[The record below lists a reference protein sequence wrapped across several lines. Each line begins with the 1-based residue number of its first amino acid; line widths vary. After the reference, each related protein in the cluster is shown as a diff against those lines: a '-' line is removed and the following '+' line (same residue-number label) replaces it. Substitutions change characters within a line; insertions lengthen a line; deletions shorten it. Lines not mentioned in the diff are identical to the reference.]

1 MTHDDSKRL
10 LDSIKDGAQYPAE
23 VVAKAL
29 DMSGDQR
36 DYIYLPSPEIDE
48 FVNALR
54 ESGQL

>member
-1 MTHDDSKRL
+1 MTHNDSKKL

-36 DYIYLPSPEIDE
+36 DYTYLPSTEIDE
-48 FVNALR
+48 FVQALR
-54 ESGQL
+54 EGGAI